1 MAGNQYKA
9 DPRQSLFL
17 SYYIDTKSKTFSNA
31 LQSALKAGYSRETSE
46 SITSSMPNWLSESLG
61 KNNRLVKAEK
71 VLDKTLEYSTE
82 TDKGVDTNL
91 LRVQTD
97 VAKFIAGTLGKDRG
111 YSSRSEV
118 TGKDGKDL
126 PTPILQGVIDVHTDN
141 SSKETK

>member
-97 VAKFIAGTLGKDRG
+97 VAKFIASTLGKDRG